1 MMKHLKPGVFG
12 SGHAASFMDVSR
24 ASMKSLRLSLFKEC
38 LESSN
43 LLGLRGKVQELF
55 TQYPDLDIYFNRCL
69 FDLFN
74 NSEKVIM
81 LLGIL
86 FC

>member
-1 MMKHLKPGVFG
+1 MMKHMKPSVF
-12 SGHAASFMDVSR
+12 SLGHAPFFMDVSR
-24 ASMKSLRLSLFKEC
+24 ASMKSLRLSILKGC
-38 LESSN
+38 LESYN

-55 TQYPDLDIYFNRCL
+55 TQYPDLEIHFNRCL

-74 NSEKVIM
+74 NSEKVIT

>member
-1 MMKHLKPGVFG
+1 MMKYLKPGVFS
-12 SGHAASFMDVSR
+12 SGHAAYFMDVSR
-24 ASMKSLRLSLFKEC
+24 ASMKSLRLSLLKEC
-38 LESSN
+38 LESYN
-43 LLGLRGKVQELF
+43 LLGLRGRVEELF
-55 TQYPDLDIYFNRCL
+55 TQYPELAIHFNRCL